1 MLKLLTFLHILSL
14 SLFLLQPSSPFC
26 NGFPDSVVESGEL
39 HGGGVVGGGLY
50 EEEAEMESEIS
61 RRLMLMQR
69 KYISYATLK
78 RDMVP
83 CDNPGASYYDCHP
96 RAANTY
102 NRGCEVIARCRG
114 FWDGFAEYG
123 LQFPG
128 FVFPSAGL

>member
-1 MLKLLTFLHILSL
+1 MLKLQTFLQILSL
-14 SLFLLQPSSPFC
+14 SLFLLLPSSPFC
-26 NGFPDSVVESGEL
+26 NGFPDSVVGSGF
-39 HGGGVVGGGLY
+39 Y

-61 RRLMLMQR
+61 RRVMLMQR

-102 NRGCEVIARCRG
+102 NRGCEVITRCRG
-114 FWDGFAEYG
+114 IND
-123 LQFPG
+123 
-128 FVFPSAGL
+128 VSD